1 MTLGLKGGRWDLGR
15 SRSSW
20 KTSDFEPF
28 KAVRSRWVSVGLG
41 CPIVAPTVGVIR
53 AELAVSLT

>member
-20 KTSDFEPF
+20 KTSDFEPILTG
-28 KAVRSRWVSVGLG
+28 RSRWISVEL
-41 CPIVAPTVGVIR
+41 VAPLLPPLQTR
-53 AELAVSLT
+53 FE